1 MSRYGQKFVMT
12 EQFTMENFKKWIT
25 SFVDGEL
32 EPYFRSADA
41 PDPEVLNNTF
51 IMMRHQI
58 MT

>member
-1 MSRYGQKFVMT
+1 MT